1 MEYNRLK
8 KALKE
13 QAANSSYT
21 DVDGGS
27 SLTSGSY
34 APFQVEKPEVLNQ
47 INTFLKAFSLE
58 RYEDPK
64 NALVLLR
71 TKLNTLG
78 LDFPYDGRR
87 PLSPKEVFYL
97 TQFGGRQGMNDKG
110 EYFTDCGITNR
121 TGGKSL
127 ELHVEISSINPDGT
141 AMGPYYILGKLQ
153 YGNGMSVTT
162 KDLEPGTSIA
172 ADSLKKKV
180 TEEKDA
186 CYYTVKASYD
196 VFPSAYASGQISQ
209 CRKGKGWAAKKA
221 RKKHKRHKKHKKD

>member
-1 MEYNRLK
+1 MEYNKLK

-13 QAANSSYT
+13 SNSSFT

-71 TKLNTLG
+71 TKLNILG

-87 PLSPKEVFYL
+87 PLSSKEVFHL
-97 TQFGGRQGMNDKG
+97 TQFGGRQGMDDKG
-110 EYFTDCGITNR
+110 EYFTDCGITHR
-121 TGGKSL
+121 TDGKSL
-127 ELHVEISSINPDGT
+127 ELHVEISSINTDGT
-141 AMGPYYILGKLQ
+141 STGPYYILGKLQ
-153 YGNGMSVTT
+153 YGAGMTVSVS
-162 KDLEPGTSIA
+162 DLEPEASGA
-172 ADSLKKKV
+172 LASLKKK
-180 TEEKDA
+180 
-186 CYYTVKASYD
+186 
-196 VFPSAYASGQISQ
+196 
-209 CRKGKGWAAKKA
+209 
-221 RKKHKRHKKHKKD
+221 